1 MKLSL
6 GFSPCPNDTYIFDAL
21 VHHKVD
27 TEGLEFDYFMADVE
41 HLNGEAFMEKP
52 DITKLSFH
60 AFLHLAGRYLLL
72 DSGSALGYGA
82 GPLVISKNLNNF
94 DELESKTIAIPGEYT
109 TANLLFSLAMK
120 KQVNKIEILF
130 SDIENE
136 ILSGRVDAGVIIH
149 ESRFT
154 YQSKGLHKLIDLG
167 EYWEQLT
174 GAPVPLGGIVAHKR
188 LGNEVI
194 AKINRSLRRS
204 VEYANQQKDELTD
217 FIRCNAQEMDEAVIR
232 QHIGLY
238 VNEFSTDLG
247 AIGRSAVSKM
257 FEYAK
262 DAGIIEKIPG
272 KIFFSDWSEEQS
284 IK

>member
-1 MKLSL
+1 MKLTL

-41 HLNGEAFMEKP
+41 YLNGEAFKEKP

-60 AFLHLAGRYLLL
+60 AFLFLAGRYLLL
-72 DSGSALGYGA
+72 DSGAALGFGA
-82 GPLVISKNLNNF
+82 GPLVISKNLHDF
-94 DELESKTIAIPGEYT
+94 HELEGKTIAIPGIYT

-120 KQVNKIEILF
+120 ERVNKKEMLF
-130 SDIENE
+130 SDIESE

-154 YQSKGLHKLIDLG
+154 YHSKGLHKLIDLG

-188 LGNEVI
+188 LGNKVI

-204 VEYANQQKDELTD
+204 VEYASLQKGELND
-217 FIRCNAQEMDEAVIR
+217 FIRCNAQEMDEDVMR

-247 AIGRSAVSKM
+247 AVGRSAVSKM

-262 DAGIIEKIPG
+262 DASIIKKIPDE
-272 KIFFSDWSEEQS
+272 IFFSDWFEE
-284 IK
+284 